1 MSNTLSVRITS
12 RKTDAG
18 EIYEGTVNMCDATPF
33 KLVRRADKTTRFPTR
48 SAVMAAARN
57 FAKSYGFVDVN
68 FGEPATTTATKAKP
82 KVAAKASATTTAKK
96 AAKKSSVTTKSTA
109 PQQTTT
115 TVTRPNSN
123 R

>member
-18 EIYEGTVNMCDATPF
+18 EVFEGTVTLADATPF
-33 KLVRRADKTTRFPTR
+33 KLIRKADRTTRFPTR
-48 SAVMAAARN
+48 SAVIASARN

-68 FGEPATTTATKAKP
+68 FGDTTATKP
-82 KVAAKASATTTAKK
+82 KVAAKTTPTTAKK
-96 AAKKSSVTTKSTA
+96 AAKKSSVTKTT

-115 TVTRPNSN
+115 TVTRPNTS

>member
-18 EIYEGTVNMCDATPF
+18 EVFEGTVTLDDATPF
-33 KLVRRADKTTRFPTR
+33 KLVRKADRTTRFPTR
-48 SAVMAAARN
+48 SAVIASARN

-68 FGEPATTTATKAKP
+68 FGDTTTKP
-82 KVAAKASATTTAKK
+82 KVAAKTTPTTAKK
-96 AAKKSSVTTKSTA
+96 AAKKSSVTKTT

-115 TVTRPNSN
+115 TVTRPNSS